1 MLKIMEDPR
10 RIEELRKSF
19 FINHSVSDEN
29 GVQDFV
35 VDPGR
40 ILRVVNTNNS

>member
-1 MLKIMEDPR
+1 MEDPR

-40 ILRVVNTNNS
+40 ILRGVVNTNNS